1 MYQLPPFILF
11 FSTYLY
17 FNDPLLATKV
27 LMASTIL
34 ATIVQKLIEK
44 HVPKSDMI
52 TLAALMVFGSITL
65 ALNDPIYLQWK
76 LTATFSIFALITIG
90 NLALKRRPICETLLG
105 DKIAVNP
112 LAWRRCDLGIIYF
125 SILMSGLNTIITLY
139 FSLDLWMYF
148 KLSTIILSMLGSVIM
163 AFYLMQNAACIKVDG

>member
-11 FSTYLY
+11 FGTYLY

-27 LMASTIL
+27 LMITSII
-34 ATIVQKLIEK
+34 ATLCQKIIDK

-52 TLAALMVFGSITL
+52 TLIALMIFGGITL

-76 LTATFSIFALITIG
+76 LTATFSIFACITLC
-90 NLALKRRPICETLLG
+90 NKLLKKKPICESLLG

-112 LAWRRCDLGIIYF
+112 FAWRQCDLGIIYF
-125 SILMSGLNTIITLY
+125 STLMSVINTIITLY
-139 FSLDLWMYF
+139 FSLDIWIYF
-148 KLSTIILSMLGSVIM
+148 KLSTILFSMLGSIAM
-163 AFYLMQNAACIKVDG
+163 AYYLMQNATSIKVDG